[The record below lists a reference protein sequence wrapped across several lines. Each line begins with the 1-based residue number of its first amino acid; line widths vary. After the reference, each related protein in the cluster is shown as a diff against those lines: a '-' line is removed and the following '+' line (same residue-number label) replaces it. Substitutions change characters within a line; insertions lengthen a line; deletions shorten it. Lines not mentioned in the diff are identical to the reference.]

1 MLRSRVF
8 VPGHATCFFSSNYHI
23 ENPLKTG
30 SIGVGFCTARGS
42 YITVEY
48 EASGNERYVQ
58 CYEKGKRVNFPV
70 SSETALEYLKRSN
83 INGRVTIYH
92 ELGYPIKTGLG
103 MSASGSLGTAI
114 ALNSILETLTP
125 LETHQLAHIIE
136 VKHHTGLGDVIA
148 QLTGGFEA
156 RTRAGGPG
164 YGKIK
169 RFDIETEILL
179 IFFGSLETKTVL
191 ADEKFHKKANEI
203 GKTYLQEFLKEPS
216 PRKASILG
224 RQFCEETNLLTSEI
238 SSFIKLFPADIAR
251 GMILIGNTAYVFT
264 DDIETFLLKFPKIKK
279 YNWQKTKLSSNG
291 AVIC

>member
-1 MLRSRVF
+1 MQRSRVF
-8 VPGHATCFFSSNYHI
+8 VPGHATCFFSSSYNI

-48 EASGNERYVQ
+48 EASENERHVQ
-58 CYEKGKRVNFPV
+58 CYEKGKLVNFPV
-70 SSETALEYLKRSN
+70 SSETALEYLKMSETH
-83 INGRVTIYH
+83 GRVIIHH
-92 ELGYPIKTGLG
+92 ELGYPTKTGLG
-103 MSASGSLGTAI
+103 MSASGALGTAI
-114 ALNSILETLTP
+114 ALNSILEILTP

-136 VKHHTGLGDVIA
+136 VKQHTGLGDVIA

-164 YGKIK
+164 YGRIK
-169 RFDIETEILL
+169 QFDIETEILL

-191 ADEKFHKKANEI
+191 TNEKFHKKANEI
-203 GKTYLQEFLKEPS
+203 GKIYLQEFLKEPS

-238 SSFIKLFPADIAR
+238 SSFIKLFPPDIAR
-251 GMILIGNTAYVFT
+251 GMILIGNTAYIFT
-264 DDIETFLLKFPKIKK
+264 DDSETLLHKFPKIKK

-291 AVIC
+291 ALVC